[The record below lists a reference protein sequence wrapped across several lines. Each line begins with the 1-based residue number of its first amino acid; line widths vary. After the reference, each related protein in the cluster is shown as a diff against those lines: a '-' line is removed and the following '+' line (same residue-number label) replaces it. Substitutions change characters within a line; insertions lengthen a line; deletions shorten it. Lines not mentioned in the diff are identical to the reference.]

1 MTSAGD
7 PISVLIPDTQA
18 RPRNPRAC
26 MLPADAYLRFVFM
39 AAAASCCECDVQ
51 AAAGTVLQSS
61 GEAIVAGAMGG
72 GVHHHHPCVAADGDG
87 AGAGPGPASVE
98 AALRPL
104 VGVDA
109 WDYCVYWR
117 LSPDQRSAP
126 TPGTCSFLC
135 VFFYGAR
142 KFPRTMRMRVMACV
156 CHKLLAGSWR
166 WLGSAAAVSSRHSFQ
181 RWATCLHQSSSTP
194 RLQGMISVSSA
205 ITRPSSNPCM
215 LDLTVGQD
223 ARRGNGVQPA
233 DLAEQPRARAP
244 NRLLQCK

>member
-39 AAAASCCECDVQ
+39 AAAAYCCECDVQ

-142 KFPRTMRMRVMACV
+142 KSEPCECV
-156 CHKLLAGSWR
+156 
-166 WLGSAAAVSSRHSFQ
+166 
-181 RWATCLHQSSSTP
+181 
-194 RLQGMISVSSA
+194 
-205 ITRPSSNPCM
+205 
-215 LDLTVGQD
+215 
-223 ARRGNGVQPA
+223 
-233 DLAEQPRARAP
+233 
-244 NRLLQCK
+244 